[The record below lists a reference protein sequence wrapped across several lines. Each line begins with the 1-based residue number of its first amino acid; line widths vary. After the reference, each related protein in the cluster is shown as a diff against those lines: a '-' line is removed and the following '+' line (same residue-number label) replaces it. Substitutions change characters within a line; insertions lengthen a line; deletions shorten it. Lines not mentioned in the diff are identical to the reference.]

1 MPTYTPPLRD
11 MQFVMY
17 EVLNVVEDFKAMPKH
32 ADIDADTINSVL
44 EEAGKFAAEVTFPL
58 NISGD
63 TEGCK
68 LDQATHEV
76 KTPAGFKEAYGKF
89 VEGGWPGLSCDPAY
103 GGQGLPLVV
112 NQCFYEMLNSA
123 NQAWTMYPGLTHG
136 AYASLHT
143 HGTDEQKA
151 TYLHKMTSG
160 EWTGTMCLTEP
171 HCGTDLGLMRTK
183 AEAQPDGT
191 YKITGNKIFISAG
204 EHDMAGN
211 IIHLVLARLADAPP
225 GIKGVSL
232 FIVPKFLVNK
242 DGTLGARNSIY
253 CGGLEHKMGIHGNA
267 TAQIVIDGAIGTLVG
282 QPNKGMQG
290 MFVMMNAA
298 RLGVGNQSLGLT
310 EVAYQNALAY
320 AKDRIQMRSLSGPK
334 AKDKPAD
341 PIIVHPDVRKM
352 LLTARAYAEGG
363 RALAIFCAVLL
374 EKVHSHPD
382 EKVRKDSDEML
393 SLLTPIVK
401 AFTTDNGHIAANACM
416 QVFGGHGFIKEWGME
431 QFVRDNR
438 INMIYEGTNTIQSLD
453 LLGRKVLGNNGATLK
468 KFGKLVGAL
477 VAEEGV
483 NEKMAEFINPLA
495 YLGDQLTKL
504 TTEIGF
510 KGFQNADE
518 VGAAAVDYL
527 RVAGH
532 LVHGYLWARMAQV
545 ALREIASAESEKR
558 PVDPFYLAKLQTA
571 RFYFARLFPETAT
584 LLRTA
589 RSGAKVLLDT
599 EAVFA

>member
-11 MQFVMY
+11 MQFVMH
-17 EVLNVVEDFKAMPKH
+17 EVLNVTDDLKACTNH
-32 ADIDADTINSVL
+32 ADIDADTINAVL
-44 EEAGKFAAEVTFPL
+44 EEAGKFAAEVAFPL

-63 TEGCK
+63 EEGCK
-68 LDQATHEV
+68 LDQKTHAV
-76 KTPAGFKEAYGKF
+76 TTPKGFKEAYAQY
-89 VEGGWPGLSCDPAY
+89 VQAGWPALSCDPAF

-143 HGTDEQKA
+143 YGTDEQKA

-183 AEAQPDGT
+183 AEPQSDGT

-204 EHDMAGN
+204 EHDMADN
-211 IIHLVLARLADAPP
+211 IIHLVLARLPDAPP

-242 DGTLGARNSIY
+242 DGSIGERNGIY
-253 CGGLEHKMGIHGNA
+253 CGGLEHKMGIRANA
-267 TAQIVIDGAIGTLVG
+267 TAQIVIDGAIGSMVG

-320 AKDRIQMRSLSGPK
+320 AKDRLQMRSLSGKK

-352 LLTARAYAEGG
+352 LLTAKAYAEGG
-363 RALAIFCAVLL
+363 RALAIYCSVLL
-374 EKVHSHPD
+374 DKVHNHPD

-401 AFTTDNGHIAANACM
+401 AFITDNGHIATNGCM

-453 LLGRKVLGNNGATLK
+453 LLGRKVLGNNGATLQ
-468 KFGKLVGAL
+468 KFGKLVGKL

-483 NEKMAEFINPLA
+483 NEKMAEFINPIA
-495 YLGDQLTKL
+495 YLGDQMTKF
-504 TTEIGF
+504 TTELGF
-510 KGFQNADE
+510 KGYQNPDE
-518 VGAAAVDYL
+518 IGAAAVDYL

-532 LVHGYLWARMAQV
+532 LVFGYFWARMAQT
-545 ALREIASAESEKR
+545 ALREIAAGNT
-558 PVDPFYLAKLQTA
+558 DPFYVAKLQTA
-571 RFYFARLFPETAT
+571 RFYFAKLFPEAAT
-584 LLRTA
+584 LMRTA
-589 RSGAKVLLDT
+589 RAGSKVLIDT
-599 EAVFA
+599 DAALA

>member
-11 MQFVMY
+11 MQFILN
-17 EVLNVVEDFKAMPKH
+17 EVLNVQQDLQAIPKYAD
-32 ADIDADTINSVL
+32 ADIDTDTINAIL
-44 EEAGKFAAEVTFPL
+44 EEGGKFASEVAFPL

-63 TEGCK
+63 QEGCK
-68 LDQATHEV
+68 LDPSTHAV
-76 KTPAGFKEAYGKF
+76 TTPKGFKEAYAKY
-89 VEGGWPGLSCDPAY
+89 VEGGWPALSCDPAF

-136 AYASLHT
+136 AHAALHT
-143 HGTDEQKA
+143 HGTDEQKQ

-183 AEAQPDGT
+183 AEPQADGT

-204 EHDMAGN
+204 EHDIADN
-211 IIHLVLARLADAPP
+211 IIHLVLARLPDAPP

-232 FIVPKFLVNK
+232 FIVPKILVNK
-242 DGTLGARNSIY
+242 DGSLGERNGIY
-253 CGGLEHKMGIHGNA
+253 CGGIEHKMGIHGNS
-267 TAQIVIDGAIGTLVG
+267 TCQMVLDGAVGTMVG

-334 AKDKPAD
+334 AKDKAAD

-352 LLTARAYAEGG
+352 LLTAKAYAEGG
-363 RALAIFCAVLL
+363 RALAMYCAVLL
-374 EKVHSHPD
+374 DKEHFHPD
-382 EKVRKDSDEML
+382 EKVRAESGEML

-401 AFTTDNGHIAANACM
+401 AFITDNGHIATNACM

-453 LLGRKVLGNNGATLK
+453 LLGRKVLSNNGTTLK
-468 KFGKLVGAL
+468 KFGKLVAAL
-477 VAEEGV
+477 VQEEGV
-483 NEKMAEFINPLA
+483 NEKMSEFITPVAL
-495 YLGDQLTKL
+495 LGEKITKL
-504 TTEIGF
+504 TTEVGF

-527 RVAGH
+527 RICGH
-532 LVHGYLWARMAQV
+532 LVFGYFFARMAQT
-545 ALREIASAESEKR
+545 ALRQIAAGNT
-558 PVDPFYLAKLQTA
+558 DPFYQAKLQTA
-571 RFYFARLFPETAT
+571 RFYFARLFPETAM
-584 LLRTA
+584 LERTM
-589 RSGAKVLLDT
+589 RSGVKNLLDT